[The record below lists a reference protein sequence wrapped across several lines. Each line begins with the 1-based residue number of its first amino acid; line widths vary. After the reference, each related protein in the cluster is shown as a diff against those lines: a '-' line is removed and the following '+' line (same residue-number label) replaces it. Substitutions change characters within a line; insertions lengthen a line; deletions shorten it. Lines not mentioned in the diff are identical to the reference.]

1 MPKPLTTKQIK
12 QQRQQAA
19 QQFELESL
27 RLGYVV
33 ERSLTNFRYLVRE
46 AKRKGKGGEPQI
58 AMVLPT
64 SFDFYEY
71 RLNSAKRRV
80 NVLIVQKHNAVVPL
94 KVVSL
99 SQVTSYD
106 PLFVPNI
113 EREERQRRNHEEA
126 MLFVSKLLLNFESAW
141 EELKDMSDRSQQRYI
156 RLRNEYLKPRVG
168 RPWAS

>member
-1 MPKPLTTKQIK
+1 MSKPLTTKQIK
-12 QQRQQAA
+12 QQRQRAA

-33 ERSLTNFRYLVRE
+33 ERPLTNFRYLVRE
-46 AKRKGKGGEPQI
+46 VKGKGKGGQPQI

-64 SFDFYEY
+64 SFDFYVY
-71 RLNSAKRRV
+71 RLNSVKRRV
-80 NVLIVQKHNAVVPL
+80 NVLIVQRHNAVVPV

-99 SQVTSYD
+99 SQVTSYE
-106 PLFVPNI
+106 PLYVPQV
-113 EREERQRRNHEEA
+113 EREKRQRRNHEEA

-141 EELKDMSDRSQQRYI
+141 EELQHMSDRSRQRYL
-156 RLRNEYLKPRVG
+156 RLRDEYLKPRVG